1 MNRYLK
7 TVFCFILCAFLLAG
21 CSFDISGKDITFN
34 KDGIG
39 NAIDA
44 VKPKDV
50 TGEMNF
56 ESITPSDGIP
66 VRKLEFENIS
76 FTGAEEA
83 KIFIIPS
90 DETKVEASYP
100 IRMHEH
106 NFRISVREGEI
117 EISVPKQT
125 NFKADKFE
133 IKIYANIEE
142 IDISGGIALEMD
154 AKNSKRIHLEA
165 KGGADIY
172 IYNIAAESFETDVA
186 GAASMNLSGE
196 TENFE
201 VELAG
206 AGALDAK
213 SLICRNADIEISGA
227 GTAEVSVTDK
237 LFADMDG
244 VGSLRYYGDPLVENI
259 SAGLTDVEQV
269 SKEVYGG

>member
-66 VRKLEFENIS
+66 VRKLKFENIS

-83 KIFIIPS
+83 KILIIPS

-172 IYNIAAESFETDVA
+172 IYNIAAESFETDIA

>member
-21 CSFDISGKDITFN
+21 CSFDISGKDITFD

-172 IYNIAAESFETDVA
+172 IYNIAAESFETNVA

-206 AGALDAK
+206 AGVLDAK

>member
-83 KIFIIPS
+83 KILIIPS